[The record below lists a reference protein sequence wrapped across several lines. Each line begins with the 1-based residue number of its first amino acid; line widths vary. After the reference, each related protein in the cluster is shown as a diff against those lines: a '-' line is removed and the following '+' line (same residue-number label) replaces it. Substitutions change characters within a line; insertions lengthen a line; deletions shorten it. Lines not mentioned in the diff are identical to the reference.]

1 MAVGTMGGLFYDPVP
16 KGQASAGTFAGRLL
30 KKRLPDIVNN
40 WGHNIEQALAPEDRE
55 ESTYPAAFVPPPA
68 QPLAGSMLLDD
79 AYKPMAFTPS
89 SLPTPLPQRAFQPPQ
104 QQRAFQP
111 PPETVEAT
119 RLYPEE
125 LASVTPPR
133 PIVEATV
140 MRRGRPGS
148 GEFGEAADLTPA
160 SFRRYTPMSVSE
172 AEQAGLVTRGQPF
185 RFEQIGRAPGGVNA
199 GMGHSLD
206 ATNRATMDATR
217 EARWGQSGPTRAA
230 LFSSVETVD
239 QGGWRGR
246 GGGREERVRVPYSG
260 PARGVQGRVDAILE
274 AVRGQKIKEQD
285 AETAVRTAQ
294 GTPQAV
300 AGYGGTAVYTPPQGG
315 APGRWDVEGRPA
327 AATGRD
333 KAMTPKEAADLMLRR
348 AKLLQSDGVTPLNP
362 EAAKEV
368 ERLNM
373 LLDSQGYGEKAESSV
388 KKDAGGYV
396 EGQTGIVNGRRY
408 VRRGGKWVP
417 AQEQ

>member
-1 MAVGTMGGLFYDPVP
+1 MARRETEQEWRDRMRRAVSPEIDVAGLTNYPPVSAIDPKAREFTP
-16 KGQASAGTFAGRLL
+16 PPSAVATT
-30 KKRLPDIVNN
+30 
-40 WGHNIEQALAPEDRE
+40 LAQPEDTPRF
-55 ESTYPAAFVPPPA
+55 TPPPGRPA
-68 QPLAGSMLLDD
+68 PV
-79 AYKPMAFTPS
+79 
-89 SLPTPLPQRAFQPPQ
+89 SL
-104 QQRAFQP
+104 

-125 LASVTPPR
+125 IASFTPPR

-140 MRRGRPGS
+140 MRRGAPGS

-230 LFSSVETVD
+230 LFAGVESFE
-239 QGGWRGR
+239 GGDGGRGR
-246 GGGREERVRVPYSG
+246 GGRRELRVRVPYSG

-300 AGYGGTAVYTPPQGG
+300 AGYGGTAVYTPPAAGG
-315 APGRWDVEGRPA
+315 PGRWDVEGKPA

-368 ERLNM
+368 ERLNT